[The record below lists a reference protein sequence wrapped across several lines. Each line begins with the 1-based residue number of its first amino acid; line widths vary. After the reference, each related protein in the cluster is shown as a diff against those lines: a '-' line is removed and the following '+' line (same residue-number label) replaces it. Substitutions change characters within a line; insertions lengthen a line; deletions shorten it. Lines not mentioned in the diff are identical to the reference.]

1 MTRASTTRASRR
13 APSTPAKSTDAP
25 RSWSSLHVLWLPLA
39 SIVALASFTWLS
51 RIRSS
56 NALLLSFVGVSVVLL
71 VWWAVLKVRA
81 RGRALRVDFVVRPE
95 HYMQLFA
102 QLAIYV
108 YWSFYWDPIRDAAW
122 LIAAQIVFAYALD
135 MLLTWSR
142 RETYTLTFVP
152 FPIVF
157 SINLFLRFRD
167 DYFAWQF
174 VLVAVAFLA
183 KELIRWQKEGRRV
196 HIFNPSSFALA
207 IFSIV
212 LLLTGTTKITWGE
225 EIATLLFLPPRI
237 YLFLFLISLPAQFRF
252 GITTMSLSA
261 IVTTYLIGLAYF
273 GLTGTYFFVDSYI
286 PVAVFLGMLLLVT
299 DPATAPRT
307 ELGRVIFGA
316 LYGAST
322 VVLYWVLGAL
332 GAPTFY
338 DKLLQIPLLNLSIQ
352 MLDRFARSPQ
362 MAWLDPARIG
372 ANLKPVRRRLAY
384 TSLWVVIFSGM
395 SFARSIGDHHPGHN
409 LKFWQQACDQNK
421 HNACRV
427 ETGVLNRYCN
437 DGSAWSCNELGL
449 LRFQR
454 RGGSPAQAKDAFTQ
468 ACRLGFTT
476 GCSNASRVGHAEGAP
491 ASGPPALV
499 DFEFVLQ
506 EGKGPLPDRTPFE
519 LLTRACNQDWSV
531 GCHYLGE
538 LYLEGSG
545 TPLNKTMAASIFGKA
560 CAGGVAGAC
569 SDLGYMYKVGDGI
582 DRDQNQALA
591 YLKKACDL
599 GMAKACRWLQEEQA
613 SLTPPSARS

>member
-1 MTRASTTRASRR
+1 MARTSTTKAARR
-13 APSTPAKSTDAP
+13 PPSTPAQSTAVS
-25 RSWSSLHVLWLPLA
+25 RRWQSLHVLWLPLA
-39 SIVALASFTWLS
+39 ATVAFASFAWLP
-51 RIRSS
+51 RVRSS
-56 NALLLSFVGVSVVLL
+56 NALLMSFVGTSIVLA
-71 VWWAVLKVRA
+71 VWWAVLRLRA
-81 RGRALRVDFVVRPE
+81 RGRALRVDVVVRPE

-122 LIAAQIVFAYALD
+122 LIAAQVVFAYALD
-135 MLLTWSR
+135 MMLTWSR

-174 VLVAVAFLA
+174 VLVAIAFLA
-183 KELIRWQKEGRRV
+183 KEFIRWHKEGRRV

-207 IFSIV
+207 IVSIV
-212 LLLTGTTKITWGE
+212 LLVTGTTNLTWGE
-225 EIATLLFLPPRI
+225 GIATLLFLPPKI

-261 IVTTYLIGLAYF
+261 IVTTYVVGLAYF

-307 ELGRVIFGA
+307 ELGRVMFGA
-316 LYGAST
+316 LYGVST
-322 VVLYWVLGAL
+322 VLLYWVLGAV

-338 DKLLQIPLLNLSIQ
+338 DKLLQIPLLNLSVQ
-352 MLDRFARSPQ
+352 MLDRVARSPR

-372 ANLKPVRRRLAY
+372 ASLKPVRRRLAY
-384 TSLWVVIFSGM
+384 TSLWVVIFTGM
-395 SFARSIGDHHPGHN
+395 SFAQGIGDHHPGHS
-409 LKFWQQACDQNK
+409 LKFWQQGCDQDR

-427 ETGVLNRYCN
+427 ETSVLTRFCD
-437 DGSAWSCNELGL
+437 DGSSWSCNELGM

-454 RGGSPAQAKDAFTQ
+454 RGGSPGQAKDAFTQ
-468 ACRLGFTT
+468 ACRLGLTV
-476 GCSNASRVGHAEGAP
+476 GCGNASRVGHADGAP
-491 ASGPPALV
+491 KSSPPAV
-499 DFEFVLQ
+499 ADFAIMLR
-506 EGKGPLPDRTPFE
+506 EGKGELPDRTPFE
-519 LLTRACNQDWSV
+519 LVTRACNQDWVV

-545 TPLNKTMAASIFGKA
+545 TSQNKSMAASMFGKA
-560 CAGGVAGAC
+560 CTGGVAGAC

-582 DRDQNQALA
+582 DRDQNRALT

-599 GMAKACRWLQEEQA
+599 GMAQACRWLREEQA
-613 SLTPPSARS
+613 PASARS

>member
-1 MTRASTTRASRR
+1 
-13 APSTPAKSTDAP
+13 
-25 RSWSSLHVLWLPLA
+25 VLWLPLA
-39 SIVALASFTWLS
+39 WIIALAAFAWLP
-51 RIRSS
+51 RIRSN
-56 NALLLSFVGVSVVLL
+56 NALVVSFVGASVVL
-71 VWWAVLKVRA
+71 VTWWAVLKLRT
-81 RGRALRVDFVVRPE
+81 RGRSLRVDFVVRPE

-102 QLAIYV
+102 QLAIYI
-108 YWSFYWDPIRDAAW
+108 YWGLYWDPIRDAAW
-122 LIAAQIVFAYALD
+122 LIAAQIVFAYAFD
-135 MLLTWSR
+135 MLLSWSR
-142 RETYTLTFVP
+142 RENFALTFGP
-152 FPIVF
+152 FPVVF

-167 DYFAWQF
+167 DYFALQF

-196 HIFNPSSFALA
+196 HIFNPSSVALA

-212 LLLTGTTKITWGE
+212 LLLTGTTRVTWGE

-261 IVTTYLIGLAYF
+261 IVTTYVIGLAYF
-273 GLTGTYFFVDSYI
+273 GVTGTYLFVDSYI

-307 ELGRVIFGA
+307 ELGRLIFGA

-322 VVLYWVLGAL
+322 VLLYWVLGAF

-352 MLDRFARSPQ
+352 MLDRFARSPRI
-362 MAWLDPARIG
+362 AWLDPARIG
-372 ANLKPVRRRLAY
+372 ASFKPVRRRLAY
-384 TSLWVVIFSGM
+384 TSLWVVIFTGM
-395 SFARSIGDHHPGHN
+395 NFAQSIGDHHPGHN
-409 LKFWQQACDQNK
+409 LKFWQQACAQDK

-468 ACRLGFTT
+468 ACRLGFTM

-491 ASGPPALV
+491 VSAPPALI
-499 DFEFVLQ
+499 DFAFVLQ
-506 EGKGPLPDRTPFE
+506 EGKGPLPDRTQLE
-519 LLTRACNQDWSV
+519 LLTRACNKDWMT
-531 GCHYLGE
+531 GCYYLGE
-538 LYLEGSG
+538 LYLDG
-545 TPLNKTMAASIFGKA
+545 TGTAPDKAMAASVFGKA
-560 CAGGVAGAC
+560 CAGSVAGAC

-582 DRDQNQALA
+582 NRDQTQALA

-599 GMAKACRWLQEEQA
+599 GMAQACRWLREEQA
-613 SLTPPSARS
+613 SVPPASNRS